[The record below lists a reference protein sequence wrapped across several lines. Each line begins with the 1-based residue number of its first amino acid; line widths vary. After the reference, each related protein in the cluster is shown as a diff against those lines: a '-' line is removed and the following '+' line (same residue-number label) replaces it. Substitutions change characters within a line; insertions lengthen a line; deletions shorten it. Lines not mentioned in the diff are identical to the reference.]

1 MNSTSA
7 ELLVGAAGWLHFCQ
21 IPAMLM
27 APKMLSWEEDL
38 AKMAPINR
46 AIFRVITLFIMF
58 TVLGLGLIV
67 GMSAAE
73 LVTGSR
79 LGIGLT
85 LFLALFW
92 AFRGFIQ
99 MKLYSKIWPSGLLGR
114 LSHWGLTGLF
124 GFLCLLYFLCFYHNV
139 TSGH

>member
-1 MNSTSA
+1 
-7 ELLVGAAGWLHFCQ
+7 
-21 IPAMLM
+21 
-27 APKMLSWEEDL
+27 
-38 AKMAPINR
+38 MAPINR
-46 AIFRVITLFIMF
+46 AIFRVITLFIVF
-58 TVLGLGLIV
+58 TVLGLGFIV
-67 GMSAAE
+67 GMSSAE

-85 LFLALFW
+85 LFLSLFW

-124 GFLCLLYFLCFYHNV
+124 GLLCLLYFLGFYHNV
-139 TSGH
+139 TLGR